1 MFSEISLLEWI
12 AFVLGVISVWFIVK
26 RNVLAFPIGIVM
38 VCIYAWIFYH
48 AKLYSDMILQ
58 GVFVVMQIQGWLIWS
73 QSKKGEDEK
82 ITVLRMNAAQ
92 WGFSALFVIG
102 ATFGVGYAMQT
113 YTDASLPYIDAF
125 TTMVSLTAQ
134 WWMNKKYLE
143 NWVLWV
149 GVDLVY
155 LYQYGNKALYATV
168 ALYAIFTIMAA
179 IGLKEWW
186 EIYKKQEERKT
197 SWIK

>member
-168 ALYAIFTIMAA
+168 VLYAIFTIMAA